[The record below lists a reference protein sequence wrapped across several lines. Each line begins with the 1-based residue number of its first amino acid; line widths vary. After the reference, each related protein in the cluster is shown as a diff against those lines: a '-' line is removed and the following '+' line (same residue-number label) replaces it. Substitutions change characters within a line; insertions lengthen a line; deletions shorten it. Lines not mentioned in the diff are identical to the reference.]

1 MATETTVATE
11 RSVDARTLAEMVLGA
26 AERHDGTALKFKRDD
41 EWAEM
46 SYEELGD
53 RARAYG
59 RGLIALGIEPGAGWR
74 SSARRRPSG
83 RWPTWRRCAQGPWWS
98 PSRKAKNTGSSPS
111 SSPTA
116 R

>member
-59 RGLIALGIEPGAGWR
+59 RGLIALGIEPGDRVAILGETAPEWTLADLAALCAG
-74 SSARRRPSG
+74 AVVVPV
-83 RWPTWRRCAQGPWWS
+83 
-98 PSRKAKNTGSSPS
+98 
-111 SSPTA
+111 
-116 R
+116 